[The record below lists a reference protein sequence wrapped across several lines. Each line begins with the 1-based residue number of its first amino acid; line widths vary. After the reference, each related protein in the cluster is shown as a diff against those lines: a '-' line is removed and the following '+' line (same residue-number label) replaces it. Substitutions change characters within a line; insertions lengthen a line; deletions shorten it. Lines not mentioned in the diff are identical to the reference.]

1 MKNLKKL
8 SKKELRT
15 IQGAIEKCYYLVDGT
30 RVCPCN
36 IHTQYNCNGICIP
49 LEQACANQPIEL

>member
-8 SKKELRT
+8 SNRELKT

-36 IHTQYNCNGICIP
+36 IHTHYNCFGKCIP
-49 LEQACANQPIEL
+49 IGQACAEPQIEL